1 MQNTSNE
8 TVYRQQLKGRIL
20 QIATALFHQH
30 GIKQVKMD
38 DIANDLRISK
48 RTLYEV
54 YENKEDLLFEVLQQH
69 DSVERQQLLEFDK
82 PGTNVIN
89 IILEIYRVRTAE
101 FITINP
107 LFFEDLQKYPNLLTY
122 VRKLHNDKEAEIVAF
137 IERGKNEGLF
147 LENVN
152 YGIVREL
159 TFASEQLVM
168 NNFLFKRYDITEL
181 SRIMIMLFVRGIC
194 TEKGIKLLDQYFAE
208 NA

>member
-69 DSVERQQLLEFDK
+69 DNVERQQLLEFDK

-101 FITINP
+101 FITVNP

-122 VRKLHNDKEAEIVAF
+122 VRKLHDEKEAEIVAF

-159 TFASEQLVM
+159 TFASEQFVM

>member
-38 DIANDLRISK
+38 DIATDLRISK

-122 VRKLHNDKEAEIVAF
+122 VRKLHEDKEAEIVAF
-137 IERGKNEGLF
+137 IERSKNEGLF

-159 TFASEQLVM
+159 TFASEQFVM

>member
-101 FITINP
+101 FITVNP

-122 VRKLHNDKEAEIVAF
+122 VRKLHNDKESEIVAF
-137 IERGKNEGLF
+137 IERGKSEGLF

-159 TFASEQLVM
+159 TFASEQFVM

-194 TEKGIKLLDQYFAE
+194 TEKGIKLLDQYFSE

>member
-30 GIKQVKMD
+30 SIKQVKMD

-159 TFASEQLVM
+159 TFASEQFVM

-194 TEKGIKLLDQYFAE
+194 TEKGIKLLDQYFSE

>member
-101 FITINP
+101 FITVNP

-122 VRKLHNDKEAEIVAF
+122 VRKLHEDKEAEIVAF
-137 IERGKNEGLF
+137 IERSKNEGLF

-159 TFASEQLVM
+159 TFASEQFVM

-194 TEKGIKLLDQYFAE
+194 TEKGIKLLDQYFSE

>member
-69 DSVERQQLLEFDK
+69 DSAERQQLLEFDR

-101 FITINP
+101 FITVNP

-122 VRKLHNDKEAEIVAF
+122 VRKLHDEKEAEIVAF

-159 TFASEQLVM
+159 TFASEQFVM

-208 NA
+208 NT

>member
-69 DSVERQQLLEFDK
+69 DSAERQQLLEFDK

-101 FITINP
+101 FITVNP

-122 VRKLHNDKEAEIVAF
+122 VRKLHDDKEAEIVAF

-159 TFASEQLVM
+159 TFASEQFVM

-208 NA
+208 NV

>member
-69 DSVERQQLLEFDK
+69 DSAERQQLLEFDK

-122 VRKLHNDKEAEIVAF
+122 VRKLHDEKEAEIVAF

-159 TFASEQLVM
+159 TFASEQFVM

-194 TEKGIKLLDQYFAE
+194 TEKGIKLLDQYFSE

>member
-20 QIATALFHQH
+20 QIATVLFHQH

-69 DSVERQQLLEFDK
+69 DNVERQQLLEFDK

-101 FITINP
+101 FITVNP

-159 TFASEQLVM
+159 TFASEQFVM

>member
-54 YENKEDLLFEVLQQH
+54 YENKEDLLLEVLQQH

-101 FITINP
+101 FITVNP

-159 TFASEQLVM
+159 TFASEQFVM

-194 TEKGIKLLDQYFAE
+194 TEKGIKLLDQYFSE

>member
-69 DSVERQQLLEFDK
+69 DSAERQQLLEFDR

-101 FITINP
+101 FITVNP

-159 TFASEQLVM
+159 TFASEQFVM

-194 TEKGIKLLDQYFAE
+194 TEKGIKLLDQYFSE

>member
-20 QIATALFHQH
+20 QIATVLFHQH

-69 DSVERQQLLEFDK
+69 DNVERQQLLEFDK

-101 FITINP
+101 FITVNP

-159 TFASEQLVM
+159 TFASEQFVM

-194 TEKGIKLLDQYFAE
+194 TEKGIKLLDQYFSE

>member
-38 DIANDLRISK
+38 DIANDLRIAK

-101 FITINP
+101 FITVNP

-159 TFASEQLVM
+159 TFASEQFVM

-194 TEKGIKLLDQYFAE
+194 TEKGIKLLDQYFSE

>member
-101 FITINP
+101 FITVNP

-137 IERGKNEGLF
+137 IERSKNEGLF

-159 TFASEQLVM
+159 TFASEQFVM

-194 TEKGIKLLDQYFAE
+194 TEKGIKLLDQYFSE

>member
-122 VRKLHNDKEAEIVAF
+122 VRKLHEDKEAEIVAF
-137 IERGKNEGLF
+137 IERSKNEGLF

-159 TFASEQLVM
+159 TFASEQFVM

>member
-30 GIKQVKMD
+30 GIKQVKMN

-122 VRKLHNDKEAEIVAF
+122 VRKLHEDKEAEIVAF
-137 IERGKNEGLF
+137 IERSKNEGLF

-159 TFASEQLVM
+159 TFASEQFVM

>member
-69 DSVERQQLLEFDK
+69 DSVERQQLLKFDK

-122 VRKLHNDKEAEIVAF
+122 VRKLHNDKESEIVAF

-159 TFASEQLVM
+159 TFASEQFVM

>member
-69 DSVERQQLLEFDK
+69 DNVERQQLLEFDK

-101 FITINP
+101 FITVNP

-122 VRKLHNDKEAEIVAF
+122 VRKLHNDKESEIVAF
-137 IERGKNEGLF
+137 IERGKSEGLF

-159 TFASEQLVM
+159 TFASEQFVM

>member
-101 FITINP
+101 FITVNP

-122 VRKLHNDKEAEIVAF
+122 VRKLHNDKEVEIVAF

-159 TFASEQLVM
+159 TFASEQFVM

-194 TEKGIKLLDQYFAE
+194 TEKGIKLLDQYFSE

>member
-20 QIATALFHQH
+20 QIATARFHQH

-101 FITINP
+101 FITVNP

-122 VRKLHNDKEAEIVAF
+122 VRKLHDDKEAEIVAF

-159 TFASEQLVM
+159 TFASEQFVM

>member
-101 FITINP
+101 FITVNP

-159 TFASEQLVM
+159 TIASEQFVM

-194 TEKGIKLLDQYFAE
+194 TEKGIKLLDQYFSE

>member
-89 IILEIYRVRTAE
+89 IILEIYRVRPAE
-101 FITINP
+101 FITVNP

-122 VRKLHNDKEAEIVAF
+122 VRKLHDDKEAEIVAF

-159 TFASEQLVM
+159 TFASEQFVM

-208 NA
+208 NV

>member
-101 FITINP
+101 FITVNP
-107 LFFEDLQKYPNLLTY
+107 LFFEDLQKYPNKLTY
-122 VRKLHNDKEAEIVAF
+122 VRQLHTDKEAEIVAF

-159 TFASEQLVM
+159 TFASEQFVM

-194 TEKGIKLLDQYFAE
+194 TEKGIKLLDQYFSE

>member
-69 DSVERQQLLEFDK
+69 DSAERQQLLEFDK

-101 FITINP
+101 FITVNP

-122 VRKLHNDKEAEIVAF
+122 VRKLHDDKEAEIVAF

-159 TFASEQLVM
+159 TFASEQFVM

-194 TEKGIKLLDQYFAE
+194 TEKGIKLLDQYFSE

>member
-159 TFASEQLVM
+159 TFASEQFVM

-194 TEKGIKLLDQYFAE
+194 TEKGINLLDQYFAE

>member
-101 FITINP
+101 FITVNP

-122 VRKLHNDKEAEIVAF
+122 VRKLHEDKEAEIVAF
-137 IERGKNEGLF
+137 IERSKNEGLF

-159 TFASEQLVM
+159 TFASEQFVM

>member
-122 VRKLHNDKEAEIVAF
+122 VRKLHEDKEAEIVAF
-137 IERGKNEGLF
+137 IERSKNEGLF
-147 LENVN
+147 PENVN

-159 TFASEQLVM
+159 TFASEQFVM

>member
-101 FITINP
+101 FITVNP

-159 TFASEQLVM
+159 TFASEQFVM
-168 NNFLFKRYDITEL
+168 NNFFFKRYDITEL

-194 TEKGIKLLDQYFAE
+194 TEKGIKLLDQYFSE

>member
-8 TVYRQQLKGRIL
+8 TVYQQQLKGRIL

-54 YENKEDLLFEVLQQH
+54 YENKEDLLFEVLQQY

-101 FITINP
+101 FITVNP

-122 VRKLHNDKEAEIVAF
+122 VRKLHEDKEAEIVAF

-159 TFASEQLVM
+159 TFASEQFVM

-194 TEKGIKLLDQYFAE
+194 TEKGIKLLDQYFSE

>member
-20 QIATALFHQH
+20 QIATVLFHQH

-101 FITINP
+101 FITVNP

-159 TFASEQLVM
+159 TFASEQFVM

>member
-101 FITINP
+101 FFTVNP

-122 VRKLHNDKEAEIVAF
+122 VRKLHDDKEAEIVAF

-159 TFASEQLVM
+159 TFASEQFVM

>member
-69 DSVERQQLLEFDK
+69 DSAERQQLLEFDK

-101 FITINP
+101 FITVNP

-159 TFASEQLVM
+159 TFASEQFVM

-208 NA
+208 NV

>member
-101 FITINP
+101 FITVNP
-107 LFFEDLQKYPNLLTY
+107 LFCEDLQKYPNLLTY

-159 TFASEQLVM
+159 TFASEQFVM

>member
-54 YENKEDLLFEVLQQH
+54 YENEEDLLFEVLQQH

-101 FITINP
+101 FITVNP

-159 TFASEQLVM
+159 TFASEQFVM

-194 TEKGIKLLDQYFAE
+194 TEKGIKLLDQYFSE

>member
-101 FITINP
+101 FITVNP

-137 IERGKNEGLF
+137 IERSKNEGLF

-159 TFASEQLVM
+159 TFASEQFVM

>member
-69 DSVERQQLLEFDK
+69 DSAERQQLLEFDK
-82 PGTNVIN
+82 PGTNIIN

-159 TFASEQLVM
+159 TFASEQFVM

-194 TEKGIKLLDQYFAE
+194 TEKGIKLLDQYFSE

>member
-69 DSVERQQLLEFDK
+69 DSVKRQQLLEFDK

-101 FITINP
+101 FFTVNP

-122 VRKLHNDKEAEIVAF
+122 VRKLHDDKEAEIVAF

-159 TFASEQLVM
+159 TFASEQFVM

>member
-30 GIKQVKMD
+30 SIKQVKMD

-48 RTLYEV
+48 RTLYEI

-159 TFASEQLVM
+159 TFASEQFVM

-194 TEKGIKLLDQYFAE
+194 TEKGIKLLDQYFSE

>member
-122 VRKLHNDKEAEIVAF
+122 VRKLHNDKESEIVAF
-137 IERGKNEGLF
+137 IERGKSEGLF

-159 TFASEQLVM
+159 TFASEQFVM

>member
-101 FITINP
+101 FITVNP

-122 VRKLHNDKEAEIVAF
+122 VRKLHDDKEAEIVAF

-159 TFASEQLVM
+159 TFASEQFVM
-168 NNFLFKRYDITEL
+168 NNFFFKRYDITEL

-194 TEKGIKLLDQYFAE
+194 TEKGIKLLDQYFSE